1 MTPAVERT
9 DFGERRFGEN
19 PCKIHCD
26 LPRIS
31 NAAFT
36 PTGFHLGRT
45 YRIKIADNAADKFRR
60 YGALLAAG
68 NVILKDVFGKRSGN
82 GLVDEFCISKHAVQ
96 TAFKVADVGINPFR
110 NKAENFIADVKIF
123 LSYLAAK
130 DCKPCFKIRGL
141 NIGDKSPAEARPQT
155 LFKDG
160 NILGRF
166 IGGYDD
172 LLVRI
177 AKVIE
182 YVENSISVA
191 SLPAMN

>member
-19 PCKIHCD
+19 PCKIHCN

-31 NAAFT
+31 NAAFA

-110 NKAENFIADVKIF
+110 NKAENFIADVKIL

-141 NIGDKSPAEARPQT
+141 KRVLKRSSRMGISLGGLSEVMMICLSASRRSLNT
-155 LFKDG
+155 LK
-160 NILGRF
+160 
-166 IGGYDD
+166 
-172 LLVRI
+172 
-177 AKVIE
+177 
-182 YVENSISVA
+182 NSISVA

>member
-31 NAAFT
+31 NAAFA

-68 NVILKDVFGKRSGN
+68 NVILKDAFGKGSGD
-82 GLVDEFCISKHAVQ
+82 GLVDEFCIGKHAGSDCLQ
-96 TAFKVADVGINPFR
+96 GR
-110 NKAENFIADVKIF
+110 GCWNKPV
-123 LSYLAAK
+123 
-130 DCKPCFKIRGL
+130 
-141 NIGDKSPAEARPQT
+141 PQQ
-155 LFKDG
+155 
-160 NILGRF
+160 GRE
-166 IGGYDD
+166 
-172 LLVRI
+172 LHR
-177 AKVIE
+177 
-182 YVENSISVA
+182 
-191 SLPAMN
+191 